1 MTYAQRYYRDTSQR
15 DYALQFKQLAPFLQE
30 ELDLIHKI
38 QSNHPDKQKL
48 IQQYEKVYGSYE
60 LDHQRKGSPPDQK
73 GQMSLF

>member
-15 DYALQFKQLAPFLQE
+15 EYALQFKQLAPFLQE

-38 QSNHPDKQKL
+38 QSNVPDKHIL
-48 IQQYEKVYGSYE
+48 IQQYEKIYGSYD